1 MYSVRG
7 SLLIFWRSTLVSGSG
22 ITFAYLFFTSAPAGS
37 SSIFAETCGIPA
49 NSSLIALMSLQKDE
63 SPAKFN
69 GWDGIALCKEDKWTF
84 YRRNSVFSS
93 FNGVERSFL
102 RMCSIIIIDLRED
115 LRENKGEGV
124 DNRFDNLIETV
135 MFKLIGV
142 FFFT

>member
-1 MYSVRG
+1 MK
-7 SLLIFWRSTLVSGSG
+7 
-22 ITFAYLFFTSAPAGS
+22 A
-37 SSIFAETCGIPA
+37 
-49 NSSLIALMSLQKDE
+49 
-63 SPAKFN
+63 
-69 GWDGIALCKEDKWTF
+69 
-84 YRRNSVFSS
+84 RRNSTGEMVLRSAKRTNGRFIEETRYFCP
-93 FNGVERSFL
+93 FNGVERSFP